1 MRPVQRVFVSQQ
13 KWPCGARQFLR
24 KEGEYIIRRLILVL
38 EMVVSFSTIT
48 FILARVVPSEARTA

>member
-1 MRPVQRVFVSQQ
+1 M
-13 KWPCGARQFLR
+13 